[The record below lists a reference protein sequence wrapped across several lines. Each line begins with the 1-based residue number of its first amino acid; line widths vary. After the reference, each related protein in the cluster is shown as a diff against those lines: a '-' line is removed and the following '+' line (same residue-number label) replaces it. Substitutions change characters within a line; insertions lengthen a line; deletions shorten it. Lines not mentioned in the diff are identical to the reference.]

1 MPIKPAA
8 PSFRTEHHLP
18 FEVVCEAVR
27 LWVEKHHV
35 ALGLDPYDLALV
47 SLRFTG
53 VDADTMTAIASVPRS
68 VKP

>member
-1 MPIKPAA
+1 MTRTLKPTQETPMPIKPAA

-35 ALGLDPYDLALV
+35 AL
-47 SLRFTG
+47 
-53 VDADTMTAIASVPRS
+53 
-68 VKP
+68 